1 LLSSRPAAPTCPDV
15 CCRTHP
21 FDSVQFVVAEEFQH
35 GRFKNVKVTRGQ
47 CRDVAVVV
55 EVEATV
61 TDTEKETERVIET
74 VQENPNME
82 KHDSEEHE

>member
-1 LLSSRPAAPTCPDV
+1 
-15 CCRTHP
+15 
-21 FDSVQFVVAEEFQH
+21 
-35 GRFKNVKVTRGQ
+35 
-47 CRDVAVVV
+47 
-55 EVEATV
+55 VEATV